1 VNLPN
6 PTAVLR
12 WLEKAAK
19 SIVDYVEAEEI
30 ALEVMVAMVG
40 VLEVTTM
47 MAMAEVLGEEVAAE
61 ALLVE
66 RRSHKGSQK
75 MVVFMNAMG
84 IF

>member
-12 WLEKAAK
+12 WPEKAAK

-47 MAMAEVLGEEVAAE
+47 VAMAEVLEEEVAAE

-66 RRSHKGSQK
+66 RRIQKGSQK
-75 MVVFMNAMG
+75 MVVFMSATG